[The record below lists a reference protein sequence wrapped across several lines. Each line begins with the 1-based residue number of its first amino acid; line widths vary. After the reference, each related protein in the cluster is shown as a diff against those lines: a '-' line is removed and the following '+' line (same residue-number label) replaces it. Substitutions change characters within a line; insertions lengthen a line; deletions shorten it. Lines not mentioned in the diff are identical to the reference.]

1 MIAFYSKIDNIDSLY
16 TFDPYSINLDVWKWI
31 NLQCFIKRWIFIND
45 ENFEVHKNCEYCLRE
60 TIRTRWYM
68 YVGWFFLAGVDAF
81 FFDSMNSMRCQPI
94 NMFCH
99 LSCAN
104 GFEKDG
110 SGCDICHCKGVGEI
124 ENAQEKYI
132 RMTFRY

>member
-1 MIAFYSKIDNIDSLY
+1 MK
-16 TFDPYSINLDVWKWI
+16 
-31 NLQCFIKRWIFIND
+31 FIKIVSTVYGKTFAPVDICVLVD
-45 ENFEVHKNCEYCLRE
+45 
-60 TIRTRWYM
+60 
-68 YVGWFFLAGVDAF
+68 FLAGADAF
-81 FFDSMNSMRCQPI
+81 FFGSMNNMRCQPI